1 MGPLRQSLRQHIL
14 LSTVSLIIPQKAWLK
29 KINKPGMPAG
39 TSKHRFAVT
48 FVGAIR
54 YAQIFNTCGYS
65 FNPRPRGPP
74 ARDKP
79 NPTTA
84 RVLVPFSWP
93 PGRPVLHQDPVRDP
107 TVSPGLLKPWKNL
120 HRPCQFP
127 GQMTEVHPR

>member
-39 TSKHRFAVT
+39 TSKHRFAAT

-84 RVLVPFSWP
+84 RVRYSYHSH
-93 PGRPVLHQDPVRDP
+93 GHQ
-107 TVSPGLLKPWKNL
+107 GG
-120 HRPCQFP
+120 PCYTKTLFGILRYLP
-127 GQMTEVHPR
+127 DY